1 MMEKTFDPARIEA
14 RWSAEWEKA
23 GAFRAGRVAA
33 EPFTIVIPPPN
44 VTGSLHMGHALN
56 NTLQDIL
63 CRYWRMKGRDVLW
76 QPGTDHAGIATQMVV
91 ERQMME
97 RQEPNR
103 HAIGREKFLDKVW
116 AWKAESGG
124 TIINQLKRLGASCD
138 WDRERFTMGN
148 RADGEQ
154 GQMQRAVLQFFVS
167 LHEKGL
173 LYKAKR
179 LVNWDPKLLT
189 AISDLEVEQKEV
201 KGSYAWVRP
210 SRSPDEPNARA
221 DEHRPERGKETK
233 PPEGNGQEKEP
244 KPFSSETLGKLLAK
258 EPGGHLYYFDYPI
271 EGAAYDPANPSTFIR
286 VATTRPE
293 TMLGDTAVAVH
304 PENERL
310 KPLIGKNAVLPLVG
324 RLIPIVADDYADPE
338 KGTGAVK
345 ITPAHDFNDFDVG
358 KRHNLPL
365 INMLDRE
372 GAVDLSEATFADIP
386 ADTRALHGLPRFTAR
401 LKVVEMM
408 EAAGFLAKI
417 EPHGQQVPHGDRSGV
432 PIEPWLTEQW
442 YVNVKPLA
450 EQAMQWVREGK
461 TRIYP
466 ANREADFF
474 RWLENIEPWCV
485 SRQLWWGHQIPAWY
499 GLGDRQIQS
508 RIEVAAQVNAG
519 VNVNVYASKD
529 PNTGRVDAFSGVETK
544 PYFILPAFSPDASEF
559 AERKSELRK
568 FATTEWR
575 VLEVKDEAEAL
586 HALTVSMKEKKPA
599 YPVWRDPDVLDTWF
613 SSALWPF
620 STMGWPDSTPELA
633 RYYPGSALVTGF
645 DILFFWV
652 ARMMMASAATDQ
664 APPFRDVYLHGL
676 VRDEKGR
683 KMSKS
688 VGNVIDPLVVIDA
701 LGADALRFTLASL
714 AAQGRDPKLGVKT
727 AEGYRNFCTK
737 LWNAS
742 RFAEMNECRRVA
754 EFVPATVKESLNQW
768 AIWWS
773 DVALEGVSHNI
784 ENYRFND
791 AAAAIYRF
799 TWNTFCDWYLELA
812 KPILQGPD
820 SPAKDETRATT
831 AFLLDRIVAMLHPF
845 MPYITEE
852 LSHTFSV
859 WAGEAEK
866 RGLLSLEPWSEAVGQ
881 DFSQSEH
888 EIGYI
893 VSLISEI
900 RSARA
905 EMNVPVATTA
915 PLVFV
920 NADPAGI
927 TRAKAAEDAL
937 KRMARVSEIQF
948 MQEAPAQSVQILVR
962 GQVACIPLAGIIDI
976 AAEKK
981 RLSGEREKLVKDMD
995 GTRRKLDNPDFVARA
1010 PEEVIEEN
1018 RERLAE
1024 AENRIARIDEAL
1036 KRLG

>member
-1 MMEKTFDPARIEA
+1 MTDFDTMMEKTFDPARIEA

-116 AWKAESGG
+116 AWKEESGG

-138 WDRERFTMGN
+138 WDRGRFTMGN
-148 RADGEQ
+148 REDGEK
-154 GQMQRAVLQFFVS
+154 GQMQRAVLQFFVT

-201 KGSYAWVRP
+201 KGSYAWARA

-221 DEHRPERGKETK
+221 DEHRPERGQETNS
-233 PPEGNGQEKEP
+233 PEVIGQEKPGEVDKEGNP
-244 KPFSSETLGKLLAK
+244 KAFSSEALGKLLAK

-271 EGAAYDPANPSTFIR
+271 EGETYDPASPSTFIR

-310 KPLIGKNAVLPLVG
+310 KPLIGRHAVLPLVG
-324 RLIPIVADDYADPE
+324 CLIPIIADEYADPE

-345 ITPAHDFNDFDVG
+345 ITPAHDFNDFEVG

-372 GAVDLSEATFADIP
+372 GAVDLSEAAFANIP
-386 ADTRALHGLPRFTAR
+386 AETRALHGLPRFTAR

-450 EQAMQWVREGK
+450 EQAMAWVRAGK
-461 TRIYP
+461 TRIMP

-499 GLGDRQIQS
+499 GPDGDYVIAIS
-508 RIEVAAQVNAG
+508 
-519 VNVNVYASKD
+519 
-529 PNTGRVDAFSGVETK
+529 
-544 PYFILPAFSPDASEF
+544 
-559 AERKSELRK
+559 
-568 FATTEWR
+568 
-575 VLEVKDEAEAL
+575 EAEAL
-586 HALTVSMKEKKPA
+586 SKYSERAKKPA
-599 YPVWRDPDVLDTWF
+599 QIVPFEQANKYFQEYMSAAQVRKHLASKTETEHRAFHGDQYWIELLRLAEADTFLPITRDPDVLDTWF

-742 RFAEMNECRRVA
+742 RFAEMNECRAVA
-754 EFVPATVKESLNQW
+754 GFDPGSVTLPLNRW
-768 AIWWS
+768 IMAEA
-773 DVALEGVSHNI
+773 DKALAEIEAGIEG
-784 ENYRFND
+784 YKFNE
-791 AAAAIYRF
+791 AALAAYRF
-799 TWNTFCDWYLELA
+799 TWNIVCDWYLELA
-812 KPILQGPD
+812 KPVLQGEDGAP
-820 SPAKDETRATT
+820 KDETRAAV
-831 AFLLDRIVAMLHPF
+831 AFVLDRTVAMLHPF
-845 MPYITEE
+845 MPFITEE
-852 LSHTFSV
+852 LNAAYGEL
-859 WAGEAEK
+859 AGVTRGQLCTGSWPKPIGLSDASAEAE
-866 RGLLSLEPWSEAVGQ
+866 
-881 DFSQSEH
+881 
-888 EIGYI
+888 IGFT
-893 VSLISEI
+893 VDLISEI

-920 NADPAGI
+920 NADAAGV

-937 KRMARVSEIQF
+937 RRMARVSEIQF
-948 MQEAPAQSVQILVR
+948 MHEAPAQSVQILVR

>member
-1 MMEKTFDPARIEA
+1 MMDKTFDPARIEA
-14 RWSAEWEKA
+14 RWSAAWEKA
-23 GAFRAGRVAA
+23 GAFKAGRVQA
-33 EPFTIVIPPPN
+33 EPYAIVIPPPN

-91 ERQMME
+91 ERQMAE
-97 RQEPNR
+97 RGEPSR
-103 HAIGREKFLDKVW
+103 REIGRAAFLDKVW
-116 AWKAESGG
+116 AWKEESGG

-138 WDRERFTMGN
+138 WSRERFTMGN
-148 RADGEQ
+148 REDGEK
-154 GQMQRAVLQFFVS
+154 GQMQRAVLQFFVT
-167 LHEKGL
+167 LHEKGY
-173 LYKAKR
+173 LYKDKR

-189 AISDLEVEQKEV
+189 AISDLEVEQREV
-201 KGSYAWVRP
+201 KGHMWYFRYPLHGVEFNP
-210 SRSPDEPNARA
+210 EDER
-221 DEHRPERGKETK
+221 
-233 PPEGNGQEKEP
+233 
-244 KPFSSETLGKLLAK
+244 
-258 EPGGHLYYFDYPI
+258 
-271 EGAAYDPANPSTFIR
+271 TFITI
-286 VATTRPE
+286 ATTRPE
-293 TMLGDTAVAVH
+293 TMLGDGAVAVH

-310 KPLIGKNAVLPLVG
+310 NWMIGRQVMLPLVN
-324 RLIPIVADDYADPE
+324 RLIPVIADEYADPE

-345 ITPAHDFNDFDVG
+345 ITAAHDFNDYQVA
-358 KRHNLPL
+358 KRHDVPL
-365 INMLDRE
+365 INLMTPTAQMVDEPHMPAQYRGLDRYE
-372 GAVDLSEATFADIP
+372 CRKRVVADLD
-386 ADTRALHGLPRFTAR
+386 ALQL
-401 LKVVEMM
+401 
-408 EAAGFLAKI
+408 LAKI
-417 EPHGQQVPHGDRSGV
+417 EPHTHMVPHGDRSGV
-432 PIEPWLTEQW
+432 VIEPLLTDQW
-442 YVNVKPLA
+442 YVDVKPLA

-461 TRIYP
+461 MRIFP

-499 GLGDRQIQS
+499 GPDGDYVIAVS
-508 RIEVAAQVNAG
+508 
-519 VNVNVYASKD
+519 
-529 PNTGRVDAFSGVETK
+529 
-544 PYFILPAFSPDASEF
+544 
-559 AERKSELRK
+559 
-568 FATTEWR
+568 
-575 VLEVKDEAEAL
+575 EAEARIKSD
-586 HALTVSMKEKKPA
+586 AKWGVGTTIA
-599 YPVWRDPDVLDTWF
+599 RDPDVLDTWF

-633 RYYPGSALVTGF
+633 RYYPGSALVTAA

-688 VGNVIDPLVVIDA
+688 VGNVLDPLVVIDQ
-701 LGADALRFTLASL
+701 LGADALRFTIASF

-742 RFAEMNECRRVA
+742 RFAEMNECRAVA
-754 EFVPATVKESLNQW
+754 GFDPSAVKLPLNRW
-768 AIWWS
+768 IMAEA
-773 DVALEGVSHNI
+773 DKALAEI
-784 ENYRFND
+784 EAGIEAYKFNE
-791 AAAAIYRF
+791 AALAAYRF
-799 TWNTFCDWYLELA
+799 TWNIVCDWYLELA
-812 KPILQGPD
+812 KPVLQGEDGAP
-820 SPAKDETRATT
+820 KDETRAAV
-831 AFLLDRIVAMLHPF
+831 AFILGRMVAMLHPF
-845 MPYITEE
+845 MPFITEE
-852 LSHTFSV
+852 LNAAYGEM
-859 WAGEAEK
+859 AGEQRGQLCTGIWPAPIGVADAAAE
-866 RGLLSLEPWSEAVGQ
+866 A
-881 DFSQSEH
+881 
-888 EIGYI
+888 EIGFT
-893 VSLISEI
+893 VDLISEI

-905 EMNVPVATTA
+905 EMNVPVATLA

-920 NADPAGI
+920 QADAAGV

-937 KRMARVSEIQF
+937 RRMARVSEIQF
-948 MQEAPAQSVQILVR
+948 MHEAPAQSVQIVVR

-981 RLSGEREKLVKDMD
+981 RLTGEREKLVKDMD
-995 GTRRKLDNPDFVARA
+995 GTKRKLDNPDFVARA